1 MQASHETTEI
11 PHHPAQHIQEIE
23 IHVNERPVHMSGHRH
38 TGLEIK
44 EAAIAQ
50 DVKIERDFL
59 LYLVRDHQPN
69 KQMEDDEEVT
79 ITDKSRFHAIADDD
93 NS

>member
-1 MQASHETTEI
+1 MQLEHAGADHAPPLVHAETVTV
-11 PHHPAQHIQEIE
+11 
-23 IHVNERPVHMSGHRH
+23 HVNERPVRLEGHRH

-50 DVKIERDFL
+50 QVKIELDFL
-59 LYLVRDHQPN
+59 LYLEGPEGQARHIA
-69 KQMEDDEEVT
+69 DDEEVT
-79 ITDKSRFHAIADDD
+79 ITDKSHFAAVPDDD